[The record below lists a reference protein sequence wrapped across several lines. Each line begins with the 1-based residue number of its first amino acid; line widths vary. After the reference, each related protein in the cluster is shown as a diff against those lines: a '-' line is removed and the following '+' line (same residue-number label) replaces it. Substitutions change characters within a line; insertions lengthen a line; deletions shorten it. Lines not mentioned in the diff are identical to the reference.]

1 MHPTPTVRRRVIAAT
16 VTTAVTALIMGAG
29 TVTATAASAATVLSA
44 APAAVSAAPAATAVS
59 VIPGAPVVRSGPSG
73 HAGPYARLGPVA
85 ELSARRLAT
94 ADLVAAA
101 KWGTDSPIDD
111 PAREQQVL
119 DTVARL
125 ATELGAD
132 PAATVRVFRDQIEAN
147 KDVQRALH
155 RRWDADASQAPTER
169 PDLAEVRAEINRL
182 NDGIVRAIAGSARD
196 RTAPYCG
203 VVLLTSA
210 ARVGGETSLDAVH
223 MTALSRSL
231 NSVCEPEALPR
242 GLSGTGDG
250 R

>member
-1 MHPTPTVRRRVIAAT
+1 MHPTPTVRRRIIAAT
-16 VTTAVTALIMGAG
+16 VTTAVTALIMGTG
-29 TVTATAASAATVLSA
+29 TVTATAASAATALSA
-44 APAAVSAAPAATAVS
+44 VPAAAAAPAATAVS
-59 VIPGAPVVRSGPSG
+59 VLPGAPVERSGPSG

-132 PAATVRVFRDQIEAN
+132 PAATVRIFRDQIEAN

-210 ARVGGETSLDAVH
+210 ARVGREMSLDAVH
-223 MTALSRSL
+223 MTALARSL

>member
-1 MHPTPTVRRRVIAAT
+1 MHPTPTVRRRIITAT
-16 VTTAVTALIMGAG
+16 ATATVTALIMGAG
-29 TVTATAASAATVLSA
+29 AVSATAASPAAA
-44 APAAVSAAPAATAVS
+44 APVTPAVAAAPV
-59 VIPGAPVVRSGPSG
+59 G
-73 HAGPYARLGPVA
+73 HTGPYARLSPVA

-132 PAATVRVFRDQIEAN
+132 PAATVRIFRDQIEAN

-182 NDGIVRAIAGSARD
+182 NDGLVRAIAGSARD

-210 ARVGGETSLDAVH
+210 ARVGGEMSLDTVH
-223 MTALSRSL
+223 MTALARSL
-231 NSVCEPEALPR
+231 NSVCEPEALGR
-242 GLSGTGDG
+242 GLSGTGGG